1 MTCNILYVVYD
12 GSVQY
17 SNKLIWSYTIWF
29 ELKGKKHSNA
39 HELHREQVGILP
51 LITAS
56 MNGNGYSETIKNICD
71 QPGKQSRDKM
81 NQFVNGVCVVRFQK
95 TRMNNSDAEN
105 KHTRS
110 PVTKEFPC

>member
-39 HELHREQVGILP
+39 HELHREQVGIL
-51 LITAS
+51 
-56 MNGNGYSETIKNICD
+56 
-71 QPGKQSRDKM
+71 M

-95 TRMNNSDAEN
+95 TRMNHSDAEN

-110 PVTKEFPC
+110 PVTKEFPCQNPC